1 MTPRS
6 ALPAVVLGALLAAA
20 GCASPQL
27 KLNWQ
32 GNDALAARDYRLA
45 AERYGQSLA
54 EAERVGDEQLAAGA
68 LYGLGR
74 ANGYL
79 CNFPEAEKAFAESIA
94 RRERLPDRED
104 AHLTQNLCEFGRL
117 YLAEGKWADAA
128 AQLARA
134 TPMLE
139 SVDMG
144 DRDPIGYAEL
154 LDDYEKALRNA
165 GRPEE
170 AAVVSARAAELRRA
184 NPDRSA
190 EYEFREYPS
199 HCDSQ

>member
-1 MTPRS
+1 
-6 ALPAVVLGALLAAA
+6 
-20 GCASPQL
+20 
-27 KLNWQ
+27 
-32 GNDALAARDYRLA
+32 
-45 AERYGQSLA
+45 
-54 EAERVGDEQLAAGA
+54 
-68 LYGLGR
+68 
-74 ANGYL
+74 
-79 CNFPEAEKAFAESIA
+79 
-94 RRERLPDRED
+94 
-104 AHLTQNLCEFGRL
+104 
-117 YLAEGKWADAA
+117 
-128 AQLARA
+128 
-134 TPMLE
+134 MLE